1 MKKMIM
7 ISAIALCIG
16 GAAFAAAVKVDLV
29 PINGKDASGQVI
41 LNYAKGANK
50 TEIQVNC
57 SGLIGGDTYW
67 ITIDG
72 TGIEPIEAVA
82 KKNGTLAVHVKK
94 EGDRTAGNLIT
105 KIYIHEFYNKRNLV
119 LAGRP

>member
-1 MKKMIM
+1 MKKTIM
-7 ISAIALCIG
+7 ILAVVLLVG
-16 GAAFAAAVKVDLV
+16 GVASAAAVKVELEEV
-29 PINGKDASGQVI
+29 RNSGASGQVI
-41 LNYAKGANK
+41 LNYAKGADK

-94 EGDRTAGNLIT
+94 KGDRTAGNLIT